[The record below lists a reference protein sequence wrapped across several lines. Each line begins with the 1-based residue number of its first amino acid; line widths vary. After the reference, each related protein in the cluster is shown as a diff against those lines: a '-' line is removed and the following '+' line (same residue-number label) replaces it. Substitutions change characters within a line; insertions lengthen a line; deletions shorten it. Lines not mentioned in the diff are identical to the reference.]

1 MRSLEKFKGC
11 LVGGAVGD
19 ALGYPI
25 EFYKIEQI
33 KNIYGKNGI
42 TQYEL
47 TNGKAII
54 SDDTQMTLYTANG
67 ILIGKTRAMMRGIAG
82 SCESYVYYA
91 YLDWLDT
98 QINSKKGISC
108 TWLSKIEALNVQ
120 RAPGNTCIKALNSG
134 TMGTIE
140 NPINESKGCGGVM
153 RVAPLGLYFKDSYE
167 LGCKVS
173 AITHGHVLGY
183 RSAGLL
189 SEIISEIIYEKN
201 QDLYK
206 VVLKSLNK
214 IKEDEAS
221 KLLTELVNKAIEL
234 SKQNIQDET
243 AIKEL
248 GEGWVAEECVAI
260 SIYCALK
267 YKDNFEKAI
276 IASVNHSGD
285 SDSTGAVTG
294 NILGTYLGISKIPNK
309 FLEKLELREI
319 IEEIAEDL
327 YNDCPIAEYADNS
340 SKEAKRWIEKY
351 IYAGKKE

>member
-11 LVGGAVGD
+11 LVGGAIGD

-25 EFYKIEQI
+25 EFHKIEQI

-140 NPINESKGCGGVM
+140 KPINESKGCGGVM

-189 SEIISEIIYEKN
+189 SEIISEIIYEK
-201 QDLYK
+201 
-206 VVLKSLNK
+206 KSRF
-214 IKEDEAS
+214 I
-221 KLLTELVNKAIEL
+221 
-234 SKQNIQDET
+234 
-243 AIKEL
+243 
-248 GEGWVAEECVAI
+248 
-260 SIYCALK
+260 
-267 YKDNFEKAI
+267 
-276 IASVNHSGD
+276 
-285 SDSTGAVTG
+285 
-294 NILGTYLGISKIPNK
+294 
-309 FLEKLELREI
+309 
-319 IEEIAEDL
+319 
-327 YNDCPIAEYADNS
+327 
-340 SKEAKRWIEKY
+340 
-351 IYAGKKE
+351 